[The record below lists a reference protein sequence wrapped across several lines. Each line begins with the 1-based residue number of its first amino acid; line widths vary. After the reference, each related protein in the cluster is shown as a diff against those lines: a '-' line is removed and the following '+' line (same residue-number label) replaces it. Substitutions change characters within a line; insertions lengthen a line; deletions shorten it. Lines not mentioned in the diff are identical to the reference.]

1 MKTYWCKWKSGNV
14 EMLAEWQ
21 ADNET
26 DLVNRITQLNGTLVE
41 IVDAMEGTPEEQADA
56 LLKKGHSL
64 QDAIMIHCDNS
75 MGIAQEHII
84 LKVILDQRQLSYEMI
99 SQQLIHQGGKHLD
112 KITVALSDGTQ
123 EDFYFDITL
132 FFGKG

>member
-1 MKTYWCKWKSGNV
+1 
-14 EMLAEWQ
+14 MLAEWQ

-26 DLVNRITQLNGTLVE
+26 DLVNRITQFNGTLIE
-41 IVDAMEGTPEEQADA
+41 IVDIIEGTHKEQADA

-64 QDAIMIHCDNS
+64 QDAIVIHCDNS

-99 SQQLIHQGGKHLD
+99 SQQVIHHGGRKWQGQVFCHGVSLYY
-112 KITVALSDGTQ
+112 T
-123 EDFYFDITL
+123 E
-132 FFGKG
+132 